1 MNNNEIKLS
10 QEELKVLIIGI
21 ESGFYHPSKQELE
34 IYYWAQNIAKKRSKE
49 NHEIIEQMLTMKW

>member
-10 QEELKVLIIGI
+10 QEELKALIIGI

-34 IYYWAQNIAKKRSKE
+34 IYYWAKNIAKKRSE
-49 NHEIIEQMLTMKW
+49 NNYEIIEQKIC